1 MTHIATHKP
10 PQNDGQMS
18 DKQTSQLLDEAI
30 ASFDSETVPLGALI
44 DVLAE
49 RAFGMVLLVLAL
61 PCAIPF
67 LYGVPQVMSLPMVF
81 VAVQL
86 AAGRRTLWLPQSLR
100 NRTLKKDSLTDMMN
114 KARPWLRR
122 FERFSRLRLQFMTKR
137 PMEQVIGLLFILFS
151 LTIMIPLPLTNTIP
165 GAAIV
170 IASLGFIER
179 DGILVFLGTAL
190 GTAWVIVLMSLAG
203 GAAALISDAVNSVG
217 L

>member
-1 MTHIATHKP
+1 
-10 PQNDGQMS
+10 MS
-18 DKQTSQLLDEAI
+18 EKQTSQLLDEAI
-30 ASFDSETVPLGALI
+30 ASFETETLPLGTLI

-67 LYGVPQVMSLPMVF
+67 LYGVPQIMSLPMVF

-86 AAGRRTLWLPQSLR
+86 AAGRHTLWLPERLRARELKKQSLE
-100 NRTLKKDSLTDMMN
+100 DMMG
-114 KARPWLRR
+114 KARPWLQR
-122 FERFSRLRLQFMTKR
+122 FERISRLRLQFMTKR

-151 LTIMIPLPLTNTIP
+151 LTIMIPLPLTNTVP

-190 GTAWVIVLMSLAG
+190 GTAWVIFLMSVAG

>member
-1 MTHIATHKP
+1 
-10 PQNDGQMS
+10 MS
-18 DKQTSQLLDEAI
+18 EKQTSQLLDEAI
-30 ASFDSETVPLGALI
+30 ASFETETLPLGTLI

-67 LYGVPQVMSLPMVF
+67 LYGVPQIMSLPMVF

-86 AAGRRTLWLPQSLR
+86 AAGRHTLWLPERLRARELKKQSLE
-100 NRTLKKDSLTDMMN
+100 DMMD
-114 KARPWLRR
+114 KARPWLQR
-122 FERFSRLRLQFMTKR
+122 FERISRLRLQFMTRR

-151 LTIMIPLPLTNTIP
+151 LTIMIPLPLTNTVP

-190 GTAWVIVLMSLAG
+190 GTAWVIFLMSVAG

>member
-1 MTHIATHKP
+1 
-10 PQNDGQMS
+10 MS
-18 DKQTSQLLDEAI
+18 EKQTSQLLDEAI
-30 ASFDSETVPLGALI
+30 ASFETETLPLGTLI

-67 LYGVPQVMSLPMVF
+67 LYGVPQIMSLPMVF

-86 AAGRRTLWLPQSLR
+86 AAGRHTLWLPERLRARELKKQSLE
-100 NRTLKKDSLTDMMN
+100 DMMD
-114 KARPWLRR
+114 KARPWLQR
-122 FERFSRLRLQFMTKR
+122 FERISRLRLQFMTRR

-151 LTIMIPLPLTNTIP
+151 LTIMIPLPLTNTVP

-190 GTAWVIVLMSLAG
+190 GTAWVIFLMSVAG
-203 GAAALISDAVNSVG
+203 GVAALISDAVNSVG